1 VILANKKSMWGTE
14 KKETTNGFRNVL
26 LALAAIG
33 ILSAIQVARGTPR
46 PQADNLK
53 ITNDSL
59 PNATVGLD
67 YYCVIAVSGG
77 KKPYDYAATG
87 LPPGLAVGAL
97 KYAHDTILGKPTQAG
112 TFSPVITVSD
122 STQPMPVTTT
132 VTLRLTVVPA
142 H

>member
-1 VILANKKSMWGTE
+1 MFLANKRSVWGAE
-14 KKETTNGFRNVL
+14 DRELKRWLRSELLL
-26 LALAAIG
+26 LAVFG
-33 ILSAIQVARGTPR
+33 ILSAIQVAHGNPH
-46 PQADNLK
+46 PQSGDLK

-59 PNATVGLD
+59 PNATVGVD
-67 YYCVIAVSGG
+67 YYCVITVSGG

-112 TFSPVITVSD
+112 TYSAVITVSD
-122 STQPMPVTTT
+122 SVQPMPITTS
-132 VTLRLTVVPA
+132 VTLKLTVLPA